1 MKKITL
7 DCSRLKERGLMRDY
21 MTELFGFDE
30 ECGFL
35 GNLDHLNDLLS
46 EVTCDVEICISKDI
60 LLNAAES
67 SFSWK
72 TLRALILSSKDNPH
86 ITISTL

>member
-1 MKKITL
+1 
-7 DCSRLKERGLMRDY
+7 
-21 MTELFGFDE
+21 
-30 ECGFL
+30 GFL

-46 EVTCDVEICISKDI
+46 EVTCDVEICISKDL